1 MNQNLL
7 NTILLSLAFVAMVI
21 GAHRSI
27 ESGEVASN
35 YWIIMIG
42 LVLFMLYFY
51 RKKRQNESKK

>member
-7 NTILLSLAFVAMVI
+7 NTILLSLSFVAMVI

-27 ESGEVASN
+27 EDDDLASN

-42 LVLFMLYFY
+42 LTLFIVYLY
-51 RKKRQNESKK
+51 RKKRQGESK